1 MTKVFYGWVV
11 TGCAFF
17 ALAVTNGLT
26 FSGITVFDES
36 MLREFGWTR
45 GTLKFRDLL
54 TMALAG
60 VLSPLAGALA
70 DKYGVKWLMVGG
82 ATLLTVALV
91 LYGFIGTAAHMYAIH
106 TLFAVVLATCGIVM
120 AVILVSRWFVK
131 NRGTA
136 TGLAMVGTSLGGAVF
151 PAVGASLVG
160 IYGWRTSLMLFA
172 VAPALLLVVLL
183 TLLRERPS
191 DMGLA
196 PLGAGTPSQAAVAAG
211 GMEYRDALRTPVFW
225 MIAAA
230 GMMTF
235 YCILGTSAHVFLYL
249 RGLGVPVAEAARGL
263 SWLFVMGLIG
273 KFVFGYVAD
282 RLPHKTVLVINV
294 GIMLAGSLALAS
306 MRPGGFWPFVV
317 LFGLGWGGIYTM
329 LQLLTIDA
337 FGLKAAGKVLGT
349 RTVVD
354 ALGGGLGPWLTGIL
368 FDRTGSYQVPFMVI
382 SGLVALTFVTAALL
396 RVETGARPAAAGRA

>member
-1 MTKVFYGWVV
+1 
-11 TGCAFF
+11 
-17 ALAVTNGLT
+17 
-26 FSGITVFDES
+26 
-36 MLREFGWTR
+36 
-45 GTLKFRDLL
+45 
-54 TMALAG
+54 
-60 VLSPLAGALA
+60 
-70 DKYGVKWLMVGG
+70 
-82 ATLLTVALV
+82 
-91 LYGFIGTAAHMYAIH
+91 
-106 TLFAVVLATCGIVM
+106 
-120 AVILVSRWFVK
+120 
-131 NRGTA
+131 
-136 TGLAMVGTSLGGAVF
+136 
-151 PAVGASLVG
+151 
-160 IYGWRTSLMLFA
+160 MLFA

-196 PLGAGTPSQAAVAAG
+196 PLGAGTPSQASAAAG